1 MFINSYLGKNQFFQ
15 NLNIIPLLI
24 LLFLSFSILPT
35 KSFSQ
40 EDTISSIIVNGNK
53 RITSETIIAISEIEN
68 GALYSPSQLN
78 SALQLI
84 KKSIL
89 DQESLFTNTKWGE
102 RILKNVEDK
111 VTKLAAENRTIESE
125 LEIEELNLTKVRKIT
140 AKIEFDILAIEFDKK
155 VKKIRNEQ
163 ALKQREINNYLNE
176 NRKLFFEKITPI
188 LLNYI
193 DELGIEV
200 LLNKDTVALASLG
213 SDITQSAINRINE
226 KLDD

>member
-1 MFINSYLGKNQFFQ
+1 MNFNILKYVSLSVLFICASNLSYGQTYPVYQK
-15 NLNIIPLLI
+15 
-24 LLFLSFSILPT
+24 LS
-35 KSFSQ
+35 
-40 EDTISSIIVNGNK
+40 TIAV
-53 RITSETIIAISEIEN
+53 
-68 GALYSPSQLN
+68 
-78 SALQLI
+78 
-84 KKSIL
+84 L
-89 DQESLFTNTKWGE
+89 DQESLFSNTKWGE
-102 RILKNVEDK
+102 NILKNVEDK
-111 VTKLAAENRTIESE
+111 VSKLAAENRTIESE

-140 AKIEFDILAIEFDKK
+140 AKIEFDILAFEFDKK

-176 NRKLFFEKITPI
+176 NRKLFFEKVTPI

>member
-1 MFINSYLGKNQFFQ
+1 MYFKIFKYFFISV
-15 NLNIIPLLI
+15 
-24 LLFLSFSILPT
+24 LFICLTNFTYGQTYPVYKKLSA
-35 KSFSQ
+35 
-40 EDTISSIIVNGNK
+40 
-53 RITSETIIAISEIEN
+53 IAV
-68 GALYSPSQLN
+68 
-78 SALQLI
+78 
-84 KKSIL
+84 L
-89 DQESLFTNTKWGE
+89 DQESLFSETEWG
-102 RILKNVEDK
+102 RNILKNVEDK
-111 VTKLAAENRTIESE
+111 VTELAAENRLIESE
-125 LEIEELNLTKVRKIT
+125 LELEELNLTKVRKNT
-140 AKIEFDILAIEFDKK
+140 SKIEFDTLAIEFDKK

-226 KLDD
+226 KLND

>member
-1 MFINSYLGKNQFFQ
+1 M
-15 NLNIIPLLI
+15 
-24 LLFLSFSILPT
+24 
-35 KSFSQ
+35 
-40 EDTISSIIVNGNK
+40 
-53 RITSETIIAISEIEN
+53 
-68 GALYSPSQLN
+68 
-78 SALQLI
+78 
-84 KKSIL
+84 
-89 DQESLFTNTKWGE
+89 
-102 RILKNVEDK
+102 
-111 VTKLAAENRTIESE
+111 
-125 LEIEELNLTKVRKIT
+125 NLTKVRKTT
-140 AKIEFDILAIEFDKK
+140 AKIEFDILAIEFDEK

-163 ALKQREINNYLNE
+163 AIKQREINIYLNE